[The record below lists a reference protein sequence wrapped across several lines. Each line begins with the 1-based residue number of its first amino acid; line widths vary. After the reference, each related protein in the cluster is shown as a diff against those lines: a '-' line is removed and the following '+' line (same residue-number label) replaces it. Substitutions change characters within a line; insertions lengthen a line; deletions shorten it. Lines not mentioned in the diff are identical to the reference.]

1 VIVPPAFRTRV
12 AGGIVLTVLGYLAVL
27 GLRPFGAGFVR
38 AFGDLS
44 LAGPPLFAAVTA
56 ALAGRR
62 QENPARRG
70 WWLISAGMASWSAGQ
85 LVWCC
90 YELAAGR
97 ATPYPSL
104 ADLGYLACLPLT
116 VAGMAMLVTARAA
129 AWRTLLD
136 ALIICGS
143 VLYLS
148 WEFVLGKV
156 VAAGAGT
163 VLERVVGAAYPV
175 GDIVMITMA
184 VLLLGYVRRTMRA
197 SAVLLALG
205 ALSLTLTHGGY
216 AYLIIRSEYTAGNW
230 VDFGWFAGFLLI
242 ALAGSAAPARG
253 RVPDGSGHN
262 PAWLWLPYVPLAAA
276 TVTSMVQATLHG
288 LTLSYLLIAALV
300 FLVILRQLLSL
311 RDNQALSGRLGLTL
325 DELRARESQLEYLAF
340 HDPLTGLANRALF
353 QDRADHAIAHQTR
366 SREPL
371 AVMYID
377 LDGFKQVNDT
387 FGHQVGDALLVA
399 AADRLR
405 ACVRTSD
412 TLARLGGDEFA
423 ALSER
428 MADPA
433 DVHIVA
439 NRIIV
444 ALKEPFELGD
454 HRVRIS
460 CSVGVVLHDPGD
472 DCLADVLRR
481 ADQAMYEAKSAGKG
495 RYVVYDGYSTASS
508 PSSDQSS

>member
-1 VIVPPAFRTRV
+1 M
-12 AGGIVLTVLGYLAVL
+12 LC
-27 GLRPFGAGFVR
+27 
-38 AFGDLS
+38 
-44 LAGPPLFAAVTA
+44 
-56 ALAGRR
+56 
-62 QENPARRG
+62 
-70 WWLISAGMASWSAGQ
+70 WSAGQ
-85 LVWCC
+85 LVWCW
-90 YELAAGR
+90 YELVAGR
-97 ATPYPSL
+97 AMPYPSL

-116 VAGMAMLVTARAA
+116 IAGMALLITARAGK
-129 AWRTLLD
+129 WRTLLD
-136 ALIICGS
+136 VLIICGS

-156 VAAGAGT
+156 IAAGGDN
-163 VLERVVGAAYPV
+163 VVEWAVGIAYPI
-175 GDIVMITMA
+175 GDIAMITMA
-184 VLLLGYVRRTMRA
+184 VLLLGYVRRTMRT
-197 SAVLLALG
+197 SVVLLAVG
-205 ALSLTLTHGGY
+205 ALSLALAHGIY
-216 AYLIIRSEYTAGNW
+216 AYLIIKSAYTAGTW
-230 VDFGWFAGFLLI
+230 VDFGWFGGFLLI
-242 ALAGSAAPARG
+242 ALAGQAAPVRG
-253 RVPDGSGHN
+253 RTPEGPGHN
-262 PAWLWLPYVPLAAA
+262 PGWLWLPYVPLGVA
-276 TVTSMVQATLHG
+276 TGTSMILAAHDG
-288 LTLSYLLIAALV
+288 LTMSYLLIAGLV
-300 FLVILRQLLSL
+300 FLVIVRQLVSL

-325 DELRARESQLEYLAF
+325 DELRAREAQLEYLAF

-366 SREPL
+366 SKEPL

-387 FGHQVGDALLVA
+387 LGHQVGDALLVA

-439 NRIIV
+439 NRITV

-454 HRVRIS
+454 HRVQIS
-460 CSVGVVLHDPGD
+460 GSVGVVMHDPGD
-472 DCLADVLRR
+472 DCLDDVLRR
-481 ADQAMYEAKSAGKG
+481 ADQAMYEAKQAGKG
-495 RYVVYDGYSTASS
+495 CYVVYGAYSTASS